1 MLSRIIAAVL
11 RGGSVPWRA
20 ARRRIARSKV
30 RRALACYAAGRRDAA
45 KVLGDSA
52 LRQAPPLPEVSY
64 AIGLIACCDGDAQ
77 AGAAAIA
84 RAVEL
89 APGERRYLAALAD
102 AQLLLQRPDAALPLY
117 LRAFPGHTAAL
128 EALPVSDLP
137 WKRVHP
143 DWIRDL
149 HRVTLPLQFLKPGHA
164 PGEDPLPGALVE
176 SCHLLNW
183 ALVLV
188 GRRRVPLAIY
198 LLQQAVALNPALGY
212 GHAALALLH
221 TLNRE
226 WSSAL
231 EAALRARSLKED
243 VFPGATD
250 LCVLGAQLGTGCP
263 VHALD
268 PIFDWSALAA
278 RPAAAAWS
286 VDELPPVE
294 GLPLP
299 SLPEQATLY
308 FVPCDPRYFFEYG
321 VALACSIHESAAEG
335 ALHFHLYNPTPELW
349 ARWEELRARLDSLV
363 FTATWERVDY
373 DAFGGIGPYCIMAR
387 FARLYQVLGEVR
399 PGSRVV
405 MLDADSLVRGDP
417 GAALAAGREIGLA
430 HAANEPFWH
439 QYLGGFVT
447 FRATALARHFLMRL
461 GRFLSM
467 NLAAGRSRAYMD
479 QVAMYVCMNSGDEEI
494 AAAVDEL
501 PIAVFCD
508 TLFGEQALIWSVTQR
523 KSADSAFDQGRRVLL
538 ARYGWLEEGGPRSP
552 PVRPGEGS
560 LPAAPG

>member
-1 MLSRIIAAVL
+1 MLSRIIAAVR

-20 ARRRIARSKV
+20 ARRRIARGKV
-30 RRALACYAAGRRDAA
+30 RRALACYAAGRGDAA
-45 KVLGDSA
+45 KVLCDSA
-52 LRQAPPLPEVSY
+52 LRLAPDLPEVSY
-64 AIGLIACCDGDAQ
+64 VIGLIASRDGDAQ

-89 APGERRYLAALAD
+89 APGDRRYLAALAD

-117 LRAFPGHTAAL
+117 IQAFPGHTAAL
-128 EALPVSDLP
+128 DALPVSDLP

-143 DWIRDL
+143 DWMRDL
-149 HRVTLPLQFLKPGHA
+149 HRVTLPLQFLKPGAA
-164 PGEDPLPGALVE
+164 PGADLLPAGLVE

-198 LLQQAVALNPALGY
+198 LLQRAVALNPALGY

-226 WSSAL
+226 WSPAL
-231 EAALRARSLKED
+231 AAALTARNLREE

-250 LCVLGAQLGTGCP
+250 LCVLGAQLGTGCAVP
-263 VHALD
+263 ALD
-268 PIFDWSALAA
+268 PIFDWSTLAA
-278 RPAAAAWS
+278 PPAAIAWQ

-299 SLPEQATLY
+299 SFPEHATVY

-321 VALACSIHESAAEG
+321 VALACSIHESVAAG
-335 ALHFHLYNPTPELW
+335 AVHFHLYNPTPELW
-349 ARWEELRARLDSLV
+349 TRWGELRARLGSLV

-373 DAFGGIGPYCIMAR
+373 DAFGGIGPYCIMSR
-387 FARLYQVLGEVR
+387 FARLYQVLGAAR
-399 PGSRVV
+399 PGTRVV

-417 GAALAAGREIGLA
+417 GSALATGREIGLA
-430 HAANEPFWH
+430 HVANEPFWH

-447 FRATALARHFLMRL
+447 FRATPAAHNFLLRL
-461 GRFLSM
+461 GRFLAT
-467 NLAAGRSRAYMD
+467 NLAAGRSRAFMD
-479 QVAMYVCMNSGDEEI
+479 QIAMYVCMHRRDEETV
-494 AAAVDEL
+494 AAVDEL
-501 PIAVFCD
+501 PIAVYCD
-508 TLFGEQALIWSVTQR
+508 TLFGEHALIWSVTQR
-523 KSADSAFDQGRRVLL
+523 KSADSAFDQARRSLL
-538 ARYGWLEEGGPRSP
+538 ARYGWLEG
-552 PVRPGEGS
+552 
-560 LPAAPG
+560 